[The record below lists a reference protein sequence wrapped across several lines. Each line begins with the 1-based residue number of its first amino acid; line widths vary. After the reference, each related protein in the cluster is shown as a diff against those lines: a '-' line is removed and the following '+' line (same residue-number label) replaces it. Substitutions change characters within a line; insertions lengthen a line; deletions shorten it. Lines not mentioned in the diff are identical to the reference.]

1 MAGRDGHD
9 EREVGMRAMVPL
21 TVAAFAC
28 AACGLADFAAKQ
40 QQYNRQMGMS
50 AMNDMSGQTK
60 LEPDATRDPFPT
72 SASQDEQRRQYQ
84 ENQYYQRA
92 LQAGQDREGTSM
104 PTDADCVETSTVS
117 TGANSGSGTVTRNCR
132 SRTSTP

>member
-1 MAGRDGHD
+1 MKSRAA
-9 EREVGMRAMVPL
+9 REVEMRTFLLSM
-21 TVAAFAC
+21 VAAFAC

-40 QQYNRQMGMS
+40 QQDNRQMGMS

-60 LEPDATRDPFPT
+60 LEPDATRDPSPT

-84 ENQYYQRA
+84 ENQDYQRA
-92 LQAGQDREGTSM
+92 LQAGQDREGTGPPAES
-104 PTDADCVETSTVS
+104 DCVETSTIS

>member
-1 MAGRDGHD
+1 
-9 EREVGMRAMVPL
+9 MRTTLPL
-21 TVAAFAC
+21 VIAAAFC
-28 AACGLADFAAKQ
+28 ASCGLADFAAKQ

-84 ENQYYQRA
+84 ENQDYQRA
-92 LQAGQDREGTSM
+92 LQAGQDREGTGMPSM
-104 PTDADCVETSTVS
+104 PADADCVETSTVS

>member
-1 MAGRDGHD
+1 MTSTLFGEPR
-9 EREVGMRAMVPL
+9 MIL
-21 TVAAFAC
+21 TLVVAAFTC
-28 AACGLADFAAKQ
+28 TACGLADFAAKQ

-60 LEPDATRDPFPT
+60 LEPDATRDPFPS
-72 SASQDEQRRQYQ
+72 SAGQDEQRRRYQ
-84 ENQYYQRA
+84 ENQDYQRA
-92 LQAGQDREGTSM
+92 LQAGQDREGADLPSM
-104 PTDADCVETSTVS
+104 PADADCVETSTVS

>member
-1 MAGRDGHD
+1 
-9 EREVGMRAMVPL
+9 MRRSLSLV
-21 TVAAFAC
+21 VAAFAC

-60 LEPDATRDPFPT
+60 LEPDATRDPWPT

-84 ENQYYQRA
+84 ENQDYQRA
-92 LQAGQDREGTSM
+92 LQAGQDREGTGV
-104 PTDADCVETSTVS
+104 PADADCVETSTVS

>member
-1 MAGRDGHD
+1 
-9 EREVGMRAMVPL
+9 MRMFL
-21 TVAAFAC
+21 LLMVAALTC
-28 AACGLADFAAKQ
+28 TACGLADFAAKQ

-84 ENQYYQRA
+84 ENQDYQRA
-92 LQAGQDREGTSM
+92 LQAGQDRESSGM
-104 PTDADCVETSTVS
+104 PSAPADADCVETSTVS

>member
-1 MAGRDGHD
+1 
-9 EREVGMRAMVPL
+9 MRRSLSLV
-21 TVAAFAC
+21 VAAFAC

-60 LEPDATRDPFPT
+60 LEPDATRDPWPT

-84 ENQYYQRA
+84 ENQDYQRA
-92 LQAGQDREGTSM
+92 LQAGQDREGTGMPSM
-104 PTDADCVETSTVS
+104 PADADCVETSTVS
-117 TGANSGSGTVTRNCR
+117 TGANSGSGTVTSNCS

>member
-1 MAGRDGHD
+1 
-9 EREVGMRAMVPL
+9 MRRSLSLV
-21 TVAAFAC
+21 VAAFAC

-60 LEPDATRDPFPT
+60 LEPDATRDPWPT

-84 ENQYYQRA
+84 ENQDYQRA
-92 LQAGQDREGTSM
+92 LQAGQDREGTGLPSM
-104 PTDADCVETSTVS
+104 PADADCVETSTVS

>member
-1 MAGRDGHD
+1 MKSRAA
-9 EREVGMRAMVPL
+9 REVEMRTFLLSM
-21 TVAAFAC
+21 VAAFAC

-60 LEPDATRDPFPT
+60 LEPDATRDPSPT

-84 ENQYYQRA
+84 ENQDYQRA
-92 LQAGQDREGTSM
+92 LQAGQDREGTGPPAES
-104 PTDADCVETSTVS
+104 DCVETSTIS

>member
-1 MAGRDGHD
+1 
-9 EREVGMRAMVPL
+9 MRTFLPL
-21 TVAAFAC
+21 VVVAFTGTAC
-28 AACGLADFAAKQ
+28 SGLSDFAAKQ

-60 LEPDATRDPFPT
+60 LEPDATRDPFPS
-72 SASQDEQRRQYQ
+72 SASQDEQRRRYQ
-84 ENQYYQRA
+84 ENQDYQRA
-92 LQAGQDREGTSM
+92 LQAGQDREGSGLPSM
-104 PTDADCVETSTVS
+104 PADADCVETSTIA

>member
-1 MAGRDGHD
+1 
-9 EREVGMRAMVPL
+9 MRRAL
-21 TVAAFAC
+21 LLVAAAVTC

-60 LEPDATRDPFPT
+60 LEPDATRDPWPT

-84 ENQYYQRA
+84 ENQDDQRA
-92 LQAGQDREGTSM
+92 LQAGQDREGTGMPSM
-104 PTDADCVETSTVS
+104 PADADCVETSTVS

>member
-1 MAGRDGHD
+1 
-9 EREVGMRAMVPL
+9 MRTFLLSM
-21 TVAAFAC
+21 VAAFAC

-40 QQYNRQMGMS
+40 QQDNRQMGMS

-60 LEPDATRDPFPT
+60 LEPDATRDPSPT

-84 ENQYYQRA
+84 ENQDYQRA
-92 LQAGQDREGTSM
+92 LQAGQDREGTGPPAES
-104 PTDADCVETSTVS
+104 DCVETSTIS